1 MAKRKCP
8 ACGSTDTVKLLYGMP
23 NQEAY
28 GDEKRREIVLGGCCI
43 SPNSPNRAC
52 KNCGQRFGGNN
63 SELKNMCSFDFY
75 VGGYFGTSYHVYID
89 GRREKKWLRYGQT
102 SNGYNLLDL
111 KNEIPS
117 EYYAMED
124 VVLTEKELSNEQWYN
139 LIDEIAA
146 CEVEYWNNN
155 YFNSTILDG
164 TQWHIEIGL
173 PEGHEIYKSGS
184 NEYPPAWKKFIEV
197 LKKYVDERIG

>member
-28 GDEKRREIVLGGCCI
+28 EDEQRREIVLGGCCI
-43 SPNSPNRAC
+43 FPNSPNRAC

-139 LIDEIAA
+139 LIDEIVA

-173 PEGHEIYKSGS
+173 PEGHKIYISGS
-184 NEYPPAWKKFIEV
+184 NGYPPAWKKFIKV